1 MPLKKGDFALVNS
14 TTKVKESNEIINTT
28 VEQVAKE
35 ANLHRSENTYEPE
48 FVVVGEG
55 WVPKGLDEALVNLEK
70 DKELNVE
77 VPPEKGYG
85 QRDPSKMKLIPI
97 RRFANEKITPVPGSR
112 VEIDGRSALVRS
124 VGAGRVQ
131 VNFNPPLAGKTL
143 IYNLKLEKIIESNE
157 EKLKALIHRR
167 LPTPPPEKFKVNLTQ
182 DECTI
187 ELPEEAFLIEGLQ
200 IAKRVIAS
208 DVQRFM
214 PELVRVTF
222 TETFKKPQTTSE
234 EKPEEAAPPTD
245 TAKTP

>member
-70 DKELNVE
+70 DKELIVE

-97 RRFANEKITPVPGSR
+97 RRFANEKINPVPGSR
-112 VEIDGRSALVRS
+112 VEIDGRS
-124 VGAGRVQ
+124 
-131 VNFNPPLAGKTL
+131 
-143 IYNLKLEKIIESNE
+143 
-157 EKLKALIHRR
+157 
-167 LPTPPPEKFKVNLTQ
+167 
-182 DECTI
+182 
-187 ELPEEAFLIEGLQ
+187 
-200 IAKRVIAS
+200 
-208 DVQRFM
+208 
-214 PELVRVTF
+214 
-222 TETFKKPQTTSE
+222 
-234 EKPEEAAPPTD
+234 
-245 TAKTP
+245 